1 MKLRMSENQVKK
13 NREIYKIEPKKLKK
27 IINECFC
34 KHVTKKEN
42 YIKIFDFYI
51 IYNKI

>member
-27 IINECFC
+27 IIDDCYC
-34 KHVTKKEN
+34 KHVSKKEN
-42 YIKIFDFYI
+42 EELYKYH
-51 IYNKI
+51 Y